1 MTATVPA
8 AEFDALLLDLDGT
21 VYLGGQVIEHVGEAL
36 AAARELGS
44 RPMYVTNNASRPPAE
59 VAAALTAMGVPAT
72 DEEVLTSP
80 EAAATMLAD
89 THPAGSAVLV
99 IGAPWLATAV
109 QDAGLVPVR
118 TAAEGPVALVQGHS
132 PDTGWVNLAE
142 GCIALRS
149 GIDWVAC
156 NVDSTLPTDRG
167 LLPGNGSMVAALV
180 AATGLTPRVAG
191 KPASPLLDEAVRRA
205 GSSNPLVVG
214 DRLDTDIEAGCT
226 AGYPALLVLTGVST
240 AQDLVS
246 APEHQRPTHVSLDM
260 RGLIDAGR
268 VVDLRSAD
276 TSAWTAVTADGAVT
290 LARSGGAPAAHDQD
304 DRSRDA
310 EALHALAAVV
320 VAAWAGGSTRVVA
333 ADDDTAA
340 VLARAGLTADR

>member
-1 MTATVPA
+1 MTAPVLA

-21 VYLGGQVIEHVGEAL
+21 VYLGGQVIDHVQEAL

-59 VAAALTAMGVPAT
+59 VAAALTTMGVPAT
-72 DEEVLTSP
+72 DAEVLTSP
-80 EAAATMLAD
+80 EAAAAMLAE
-89 THPAGSAVLV
+89 THPAGSTVLV

-109 QDAGLVPVR
+109 ENAGLVPVR

-180 AATGLTPRVAG
+180 AATGLAPRVAG

-240 AQDLVS
+240 AADLVA
-246 APEHQRPTHVSLDM
+246 APEHQRPTHISLDM
-260 RGLIDAGR
+260 RGLIDAER

-276 TSAWTAVTADGAVT
+276 TSAWTVTSTDGV
-290 LARSGGAPAAHDQD
+290 LSVGRSDSAAAAQD
-304 DRSRDA
+304 DEVSRDA
-310 EALHALAAVV
+310 AALQALAAVV
-320 VAAWAGGSTRVVA
+320 RAAWADGLTRVVA
-333 ADDDTAA
+333 GDDDAATA
-340 VLARAGLTADR
+340 LLRAGLTAGR